1 MGVIKEFKEFAV
13 KGNVVDL
20 AVAVIIGA
28 AFGAVITSLVN
39 DVIMPPI
46 GLALGG
52 VDFNELKYVLKDAQ
66 GEVEEVAIRYGQ
78 FIQIVINF
86 LLIAFIIFLLIK
98 GINRLKK
105 KAEDP
110 KNPEAPTPKDIE
122 LLAEIRDI
130 LKNRS

>member
-1 MGVIKEFKEFAV
+1 MGIIKEFKEFAV

-20 AVAVIIGA
+20 AVAVIIGV

-52 VDFNELKYVLKDAQ
+52 VDFNELKYVLKEAQ
-66 GEVEEVAIRYGQ
+66 GDVEEVAIRYGQ
-78 FIQIVINF
+78 FIQILINF
-86 LLIAFIIFLLIK
+86 ILIAFIIFLLIK